1 MQFKLNQ
8 FSGTSK
14 FIAGLVVGAV
24 LFSGPAIA
32 INNLVSD
39 NTPENGYLLC
49 ANLKTKA
56 VTFPNKLTCPSGTK
70 ALDMGAVTGIEGPVG
85 PAGANGIDG
94 RQGAQGIQGE
104 RGATGLTGATGPQ
117 GFVGPTGPQ
126 GLTGATGPQGLT
138 GATGPQGLTGP
149 KGDPGTSTPLAS
161 NVLFHVSNRCSS
173 GWTNSGA
180 SECQREFTSGTKFIF
195 RGFDNIQN
203 GSVDFRI
210 YLGSCRNDE
219 GDFRLALIS
228 TTPPYELY
236 SGAQAYC
243 VRAGFSTTSA
253 SWLSYSSS

>member
-1 MQFKLNQ
+1 MAYCCLSANQIGSEMQFKLNQ

-14 FIAGLVVGAV
+14 FIAGVVVGAI
-24 LFSGPAIA
+24 LFSSSAIA
-32 INNLVSD
+32 FNNLVSD
-39 NTPENGYLLC
+39 NTPEKGYLLC

-70 ALDMGAVTGIEGPVG
+70 ALDMGAVTGVEGPVG
-85 PAGANGIDG
+85 PAGTDGIDG

-117 GFVGPTGPQ
+117 GLVGPI
-126 GLTGATGPQGLT
+126 GL
-138 GATGPQGLTGP
+138 QGLTGP

-161 NVLFHVSNRCSS
+161 SILFHVSNRCSS

-195 RGFDNIQN
+195 RGFDNIQV
-203 GSVDFRI
+203 GSVDFKI
-210 YLGSCRNDE
+210 YLGNCRNDE
-219 GDFRLALIS
+219 GDLRFALIS

-243 VRAGFSTTSA
+243 VRAGFSTTSV